1 MNVDGV
7 TIDQWGFFHSY
18 SNQAKPKIQE
28 KTRSGRMCVV
38 TSLEG
43 SRAAT
48 KQQGSMLRRAWETTL
63 DAPLYHDKQKLT
75 KKYCHPLV
83 FVQAEIERSPFQETR
98 GYNWEV
104 RKRERPKRWNKWKWL
119 TFHVKK
125 KKLSIKRL
133 KCFSR
138 TQAPCGPVHN
148 PIKDG
153 LSKRKS

>member
-1 MNVDGV
+1 MRISSTPIVIKQNWRFKKRLG
-7 TIDQWGFFHSY
+7 
-18 SNQAKPKIQE
+18 PE
-28 KTRSGRMCVV
+28 ECV
-38 TSLEG
+38 LWLGWRG

-48 KQQGSMLRRAWETTL
+48 KQQVSMLHRAWETTL
-63 DAPLYHDKQKLT
+63 DPPLYYDKGKLA

-83 FVQAEIERSPFQETR
+83 FVQAETERSPFQETR
-98 GYNWEV
+98 GYNWEA
-104 RKRERPKRWNKWKWL
+104 RKRELPKRWNKWKWL

-138 TQAPCGPVHN
+138 TQAPCRPVHN

-153 LSKRKS
+153 LSTRNS